1 MIKIEMLL
9 FGITAD
15 LLGTSSL
22 QVKVPVG
29 ATIYNLKT
37 QLIVNHPQLEKI
49 DSYAIAVNEEY
60 ASDDMILKENDVIA
74 IIPPVSGG

>member
-1 MIKIEMLL
+1 MIKIQVLL

-15 LLGTSSL
+15 LLATSSL
-22 QVKVPVG
+22 EVELEPNS
-29 ATIYNLKT
+29 TIQRFKENLLNT
-37 QLIVNHPQLEKI
+37 YPQLENI

-60 ASDDMILKENDVIA
+60 ASNETVLKENDVIA

>member
-9 FGITAD
+9 FGITTD

-22 QVKVPVG
+22 NIEVPTN
-29 ATIYNLKT
+29 ATISNLKT
-37 QLIVNHPQLEKI
+37 QLLASHPQLENI

-60 ASDDMILKENDVIA
+60 ASNETVLKENDVIA